1 MGGQQKVPED
11 LVEFWVE
18 LLGRYPSV
26 VAIIDPM
33 RKQVIQ
39 FVFKTWWFLH
49 FISVSLQ
56 NPRGTNKIHYTQIIT
71 LSNTYYNIMSYFLQF
86 FYINM

>member
-18 LLGRYPSV
+18 LLGRYQSV

-39 FVFKTWWFLH
+39 FVFKLDD
-49 FISVSLQ
+49 
-56 NPRGTNKIHYTQIIT
+56 
-71 LSNTYYNIMSYFLQF
+71 
-86 FYINM
+86 FYILFQFLCKIQEELIKFTTHKL

>member
-18 LLGRYPSV
+18 LLGRYQSV

-39 FVFKTWWFLH
+39 FVFKT
-49 FISVSLQ
+49 
-56 NPRGTNKIHYTQIIT
+56 
-71 LSNTYYNIMSYFLQF
+71 
-86 FYINM
+86 